1 MAATVNYCYF
11 HGGKSKEFA
20 GELVK
25 DVKARVDK
33 RVGTLAHDGWKNLDV
48 KKVNTAMLTG
58 PHAFFVSSDTVDHND
73 IPTLVIVFFK

>member
-1 MAATVNYCYF
+1 M
-11 HGGKSKEFA
+11 GGNHKRIVKKKFRMVFGPCIPAGFGREDITPQSKEFA
-20 GELVK
+20 RELVK

-58 PHAFFVSSDTVDHND
+58 PDY
-73 IPTLVIVFFK
+73 L